1 MKKKMFFITL
11 YCILLALLFGCVPY
25 QAGENPG
32 YTNTASFVGEDSSDF
47 ASKYNADVKKHVTG
61 TESGRFNEESVMSQ
75 YWSDDVSFSDETSH
89 TGLLKEHGSGEET
102 EMSGEK
108 PERLEWE
115 DFVNQTISCGTVDV
129 IIEKIDHSVY
139 SEGYLIGDFFYE
151 KPYLSGNSIAAARIN
166 DYFCR
171 DYDRYLNGSLKF
183 PENDSYRRTEKFL
196 EEALE
201 CYDAKTIA
209 IHPFTDNVVTK
220 LTFLSEDYISFLQT
234 SRGWSTGP
242 RDTWNFGVTFSMTTG
257 ELVPFTEFVDIGA
270 NEFKTNLYNAI
281 MPLLGDYFPE
291 DIYRIY
297 GSNTDDT
304 FAITYYGTEVALD
317 KSYFYDGHSLFLTL
331 NYGLYPHD
339 GFVIRWDSIM
349 HVPCTINYDGTVNV
363 LDYL

>member
-1 MKKKMFFITL
+1 MKKMILFATL
-11 YCILLALLFGCVPY
+11 CCIFAASLFGCVPHHG
-25 QAGENPG
+25 GENPG
-32 YTNTASFVGEDSSDF
+32 NTNVAAFDEADSSDF
-47 ASKYNADVKKHVTG
+47 SAQYSADERKYVTI
-61 TESGRFNEESVMSQ
+61 TESGQFDEDGLIDQ
-75 YWSDDVSFSDETSH
+75 YGSDHVSFPDETSH
-89 TGLLKEHGSGEET
+89 TGLLKEHGTEE
-102 EMSGEK
+102 EIEISGEK

-139 SEGYLIGDFFYE
+139 REGYLIGDFFYE

-171 DYDRYLNGSLKF
+171 DYDRFLNGSHKF

-270 NEFKTNLYNAI
+270 NEFRTNLYNAI

-297 GSNTDDT
+297 GPNTDDT
-304 FAITYYGTEVALD
+304 FSITYYGTEMALD

-349 HVPCTINYDGTVNV
+349 HVPCTINYDGTVCS
-363 LDYL
+363 